1 MSYYAVYEYTGGV
14 DVLAVLR
21 FPASADGDTSEAE
34 AEVARFLDDYDI
46 KDMGD
51 SVWLNEYTVTM
62 PADDPEAIEIR
73 IEVSETCIDSDSYED
88 YEVKAHDAGEGWVD
102 AIETWFKEA
111 VRSTSVIIW
120 DPDEDSYEDEDRAY
134 EEYRDARMEEDW

>member
-1 MSYYAVYEYTGGV
+1 MSYYTVYEYTGGV

-62 PADDPEAIEIR
+62 PADDPESIEIR
-73 IEVSETCIDSDSYED
+73 IDVSESRIHGSSFEGYEK
-88 YEVKAHDAGEGWVD
+88 EAQDAGDGWVD
-102 AIETWFKEA
+102 AIETWFGER
-111 VRSTSVIIW
+111 VRSTSVYTW

-134 EEYRDARMEEDW
+134 AEYRDARMEEDR